1 MGGEVSTNG
10 ITSVRDV
17 VRALDQ
23 ITGGRVIK
31 DLGSWT
37 SGKNPFVVTKSS
49 NIPGK
54 AVTETPGLVFGDPDA
69 PVRSLGVCMTLTES
83 HLELAGALRV
93 DAIVAHHPV
102 ADAAN
107 SGGVPL
113 RNYLSLYGIAVLE
126 LHEAFHG
133 LHPGLAFIHGHRAFR
148 VEIAYGGVPGN
159 IVNVGQALQGV
170 RTAGDVLKRIRAY
183 MGLVCE
189 SDMLRAEKGIRGCE
203 NLYETNVAA
212 QPEILAGDESSPVN
226 VILHIYPHTGF
237 TEKHLSQVLSEH
249 PDIDTVIASISRV
262 RADHPL
268 VAAARARG
276 LTFIV
281 GNTHAMEILENG
293 MPLAFALQELLPDVK
308 VLLFR
313 ERVVACPAKA
323 AGNQAIREYA
333 EHICRTYLLPRARA
347 EAAPANATA
356 QADT

>member
-1 MGGEVSTNG
+1 MGEDAAVNCV
-10 ITSVRDV
+10 TSAKDI
-17 VRALDQ
+17 VRALDLV
-23 ITGGRVIK
+23 TGGRVIK

-83 HLELAGALRV
+83 HIELAGAMGV
-93 DAIVAHHPV
+93 DALVAHHPV

-113 RNYLSLYGIAVLE
+113 RNYLSLYGIAVFE

-133 LHPGLAFIHGHRAFR
+133 LHPGLAFIHWHQSFR
-148 VEIAYGGVPGN
+148 VEIAYGGIPGN
-159 IVNVGQALQGV
+159 IVNVGRALPGV
-170 RTAGDVLKRIRAY
+170 KTALDILKRIDAY
-183 MGLVCE
+183 MGLEHE
-189 SDMLRAEKGIRGCE
+189 SDMLRAEKKIRGCE
-203 NLYETNVAA
+203 DLYETNVVAR
-212 QPEILAGDESSPVN
+212 PEILTGDESNRVD

-237 TEKHLSQVLSEH
+237 TEKHLFQVLSEH

-268 VAAARARG
+268 ISAARDRG

-281 GNTHAMEILENG
+281 GNTHALEALENG
-293 MPLAFALQELLPDVK
+293 MPLAFALQELLPQVK
-308 VLLFR
+308 VLLFK
-313 ERVVACPAKA
+313 ERVVACPARA
-323 AGNQAIREYA
+323 AGNQAIRDYA
-333 EHICRTYLLPRARA
+333 QHICKTYLLPRGRA

-356 QADT
+356 GS